1 MSLRYGGSENHKAGS
16 KLVFDTSN
24 KLGNIFHV
32 SWCYYCTVYVFSR
45 YGKASL
51 WRLSALHSARY
62 HVRMLQVLDSDTLFN
77 LFIQNKDKR
86 MMGS

>member
-1 MSLRYGGSENHKAGS
+1 MYLGAIIAQCMSL
-16 KLVFDTSN
+16 
-24 KLGNIFHV
+24 
-32 SWCYYCTVYVFSR
+32 SR